1 MDCPKCSKQMEE
13 GWLAIYE
20 PLPITR
26 LVWQPVA
33 PGQVRVK
40 QPEGAVRVIK
50 PKAGGKGC
58 PTAYIC
64 RDCEMT
70 MFSYAESDVT

>member
-1 MDCPKCSKQMEE
+1 MECPKCGKQMEE

-20 PLPITR
+20 PLPVTR
-26 LVWQPVA
+26 VVWQPVE

-40 QPEGAVRVIK
+40 KPEGAVRVIK

-58 PTAYIC
+58 PTGHIC
-64 RDCEMT
+64 KACEMT
-70 MFSYAESDVT
+70 VFSYAESDVT